1 MCHQTVS
8 LIARHLER
16 HGMPAVILGSALDIV
31 EYCGVPRFAFTDLPL
46 GNPCGKPFDRAMQ
59 RASVAA
65 ALELFDL
72 ACEPRTTVRLPH
84 RWSGDESWRD
94 SYMALREDDL
104 ADLRR
109 MGEQRRAE
117 RRQRRSLGLARQE

>member
-1 MCHQTVS
+1 M
-8 LIARHLER
+8 
-16 HGMPAVILGSALDIV
+16 
-31 EYCGVPRFAFTDLPL
+31 PL

-84 RWSGDESWRD
+84 RWSEDESWRD
-94 SYMALREDDL
+94 SYMALREADL

-109 MGEQRRAE
+109 MGEQRREE
-117 RRQRRSLGLARQE
+117 RSQRRSLGLVRQE